1 MRGPGSVCVCKGIP
15 TNGGKAGQRPQG
27 RRKQAVSEV
36 KKPSLTAGNKGPG
49 HLETSPDTGIAKHGS
64 EATEQ
69 GIKGKEVSKTS
80 YKST

>member
-1 MRGPGSVCVCKGIP
+1 MCVCAKVS
-15 TNGGKAGQRPQG
+15 QQMEERPASDL
-27 RRKQAVSEV
+27 RDEENSQAVSEV
-36 KKPSLTAGNKGPG
+36 KKPFLTAGNKGPG